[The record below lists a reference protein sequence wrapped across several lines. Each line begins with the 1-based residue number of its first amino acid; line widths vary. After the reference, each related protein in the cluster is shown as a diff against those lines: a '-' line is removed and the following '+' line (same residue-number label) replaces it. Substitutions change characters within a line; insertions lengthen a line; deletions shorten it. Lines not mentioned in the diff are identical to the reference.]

1 MSLSS
6 TFINRMAVSTSKWA
20 PRWSWA
26 LAVAFLAAAMP
37 VAAKSPV
44 VEDADGK
51 QVTVASSERTVS
63 LNGSVTEILFA
74 LGAGERVVGCDSSSI
89 YPEHVLKT
97 LPSVGYQYQLNAEGI
112 LSLKPTFV
120 VGKEN
125 VKPPQVIEQLRMA
138 GVTVLLLKEPL
149 TFKDAKR
156 RLLTIGKA
164 VGADKTAAELAKK
177 MDSDLK
183 KLKAKIE
190 TRKGKPK
197 PRVLFMYLRG
207 PQTAFV
213 MGKKTAADAMIR
225 AVGAVNAAE
234 AVKGVKPMTSEAV
247 LAARPDVYLLFISGL
262 KSIGGVDGLLKL
274 PALAHTPA
282 GKNRRVVSID
292 GLYFSGFGPRSGEAA
307 LDLFRAVHGTKG
319 HTVVKRREVKTLKE
333 KETAS
338 SADAPKS

>member
-1 MSLSS
+1 MSPL
-6 TFINRMAVSTSKWA
+6 STSISRTAASISKRTL
-20 PRWSWA
+20 RWSWA
-26 LAVAFLAAAMP
+26 LAAAFLAAAMP
-37 VAAKSPV
+37 SAAKAPV
-44 VEDADGK
+44 VEDADKK
-51 QVTVASSERTVS
+51 QVTVASSERIVS

-74 LGAGERVVGCDSSSI
+74 LGAGDRVVGCDSSST
-89 YPEHVLKT
+89 YPVHVLKT

-112 LSLKPTFV
+112 LSLKPTLA

-149 TFKDAKR
+149 NFKDAKR
-156 RLLTIGKA
+156 RLLKIGKA
-164 VGADKTAAELAKK
+164 VGADKTAAELVKK
-177 MDSDLK
+177 MDGDLK
-183 KLKAKIE
+183 KLKAEIE
-190 TRKGKPK
+190 TRKEKPK

-234 AVKGVKPMTSEAV
+234 ALKGVKPMTAEAV
-247 LAARPDVYLLFISGL
+247 LAARPDVYLLFIAGL
-262 KSIGGVDGLLKL
+262 QSIGGVEGLLKL

-282 GKNRRVVSID
+282 GKNKRVVSID
-292 GLYFSGFGPRSGEAA
+292 GLYFTGFGPRSGEAA

-319 HTVVKRREVKTLKE
+319 HTVVKRRKVKTLKE
-333 KETAS
+333 KETES